1 MIRTGLK
8 RIIKK
13 ALGREDKPTKASAMQ
28 APQPPPQAAPVNPP
42 SAGRAASRPPRPEP
56 AADDGHDHGH
66 SHSHSHSHSHDHGHD
81 EAPAPA
87 KSTVRVMAEETP
99 NPNAMKFTV
108 SVKVAE
114 KGSISFNS
122 AAEAEGNALGKALFA
137 VPGVR
142 GIFGVNDFVTVT
154 REEGADWAVL
164 VPAVEAALQAT
175 LS

>member
-1 MIRTGLK
+1 M
-8 RIIKK
+8 
-13 ALGREDKPTKASAMQ
+13 
-28 APQPPPQAAPVNPP
+28 
-42 SAGRAASRPPRPEP
+42 
-56 AADDGHDHGH
+56 
-66 SHSHSHSHSHDHGHD
+66 
-81 EAPAPA
+81 
-87 KSTVRVMAEETP
+87 RVTAEETP

-154 REEGADWAVL
+154 REDDADWSVL